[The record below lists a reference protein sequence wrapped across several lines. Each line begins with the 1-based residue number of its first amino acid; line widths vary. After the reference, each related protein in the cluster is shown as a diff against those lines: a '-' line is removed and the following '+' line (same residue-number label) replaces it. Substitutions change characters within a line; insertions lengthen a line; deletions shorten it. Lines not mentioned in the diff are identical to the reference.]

1 MSEVQMDQETGVRPD
16 PTALLVAAW
25 RAMHLLLDPP
35 PHVFHDDLGLR
46 MADCPVGRST
56 LGVPSASP
64 LDQTPWTDF
73 PLLGGPL
80 AAPFR
85 PLMVGR
91 ARCNEDLLARLVDN
105 EGLDQYVILGAG
117 LSRQLRPPPGGPAQP
132 FDGLRNRPARP
143 AGLEARTAGGTE
155 PVGPARPAV
164 RPGRLRERQTW
175 ASHLA
180 EAGFDRHRPAF
191 LSAIGLT
198 QYIDEAATQAIFE
211 EAAALA
217 PGTAVFCGFIVPEDL
232 VDQAER
238 ESTARIREEVA
249 SRGCPLISEYLRTS
263 PLWPSGRASTRC
275 ATSPRPNSRPGT
287 SPDGPTGCGCRAWS
301 TSSSPGG
308 LTPDDQSGV
317 VFAVIGAARCVIR
330 LRCRIRSCPAPATC
344 RRSA

>member
-117 LSRQLRPPPGGPAQP
+117 LDSYALRQVDLRSPLTVYEIDRPGPLAWKQGRLGELSLSVPPG
-132 FDGLRNRPARP
+132 LRFV
-143 AGLEARTAGGTE
+143 
-155 PVGPARPAV
+155 PVDFESG
-164 RPGRLRERQTW
+164 ETW

-249 SRGCPLISEYLRTS
+249 SRGCPFISEYAPAHIATLAQRAGFDEVRHVPPAELTARYFA
-263 PLWPSGRASTRC
+263 GR
-275 ATSPRPNSRPGT
+275 
-287 SPDGPTGCGCRAWS
+287 PDGLRMPSLEHFLIARRAY
-301 TSSSPGG
+301 PG
-308 LTPDDQSGV
+308 
-317 VFAVIGAARCVIR
+317 
-330 LRCRIRSCPAPATC
+330 
-344 RRSA
+344 